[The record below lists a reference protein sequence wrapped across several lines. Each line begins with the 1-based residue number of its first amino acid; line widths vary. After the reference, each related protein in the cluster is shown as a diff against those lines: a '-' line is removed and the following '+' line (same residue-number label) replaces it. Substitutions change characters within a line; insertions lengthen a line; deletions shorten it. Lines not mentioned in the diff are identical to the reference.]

1 MYIYISFY
9 QYMHLC
15 FHTHLSVSIT
25 YLHAYVYKH
34 CAPMHSS
41 LHTPTHTALLPGD
54 IACRT
59 GRKLVENG
67 NLQVC
72 FKHDQGFGKATH
84 ASLSLNT

>member
-15 FHTHLSVSIT
+15 SHTHLSVSIT

-41 LHTPTHTALLPGD
+41 LHTPTHTALLPSD
-54 IACRT
+54 IS
-59 GRKLVENG
+59 
-67 NLQVC
+67 LQNQ
-72 FKHDQGFGKATH
+72 KEIGGKWKFAGVFST
-84 ASLSLNT
+84 